1 MKRKIFLT
9 SFLLTLLASFLLTI
23 ITASM
28 GLFPAHPLAAQES
41 ARDEV
46 WAIDQADTT
55 PDGGGTLYIYQS
67 NQLNGNNAAKAQPE
81 VINLG
86 QEARN
91 LCLSQTGTAPRRPH
105 MVFFNAAH
113 SHAILSF
120 VATGHVL
127 FMDAATRQPFQCID
141 VGEQAHAAVPSPDQK
156 YLVVA
161 NQNGKLLQRI
171 TTNYQT
177 NEFTLDSAATI
188 DLANCTTPS
197 GKACQQSDLRPDN
210 APICP
215 IVDSNSRFSFVTL
228 RGGGLFVVDSTAT
241 PMAIVAE
248 YDKEKIH
255 ANGCGGLE
263 AFGKMYIN
271 SGGGTPANPLGSDLY
286 ALPLS
291 GFSNQP
297 NPPNQPVPKWVFNH
311 TTRGFVDSHGAALT
325 KSKNYLWMVDR
336 AANRITIVDAK
347 KDVVVNEFSLVN
359 QLSSD
364 PAPDLI
370 EFSSSGN
377 RAFMAL
383 RGPKPL
389 TANDPTVN
397 NAVGS
402 TPGIGIVRVEQNG
415 KSGVLEAIAPIGPSA
430 SADPHGI
437 AVRSLR

>member
-1 MKRKIFLT
+1 MKRKIILNSFLLT
-9 SFLLTLLASFLLTI
+9 MLISFLLTLI
-23 ITASM
+23 MASM
-28 GLFPAHPLAAQES
+28 GLFSAHPLAAQES

-46 WAIDQADTT
+46 WVINQADTT
-55 PDGGGTLYIYQS
+55 SDGGGTLYIYQS
-67 NQLNGNNAAKAQPE
+67 NQLNKNNAAKAKPE
-81 VINLG
+81 VIDLG
-86 QEARN
+86 KEARN
-91 LCLSQTGTAPRRPH
+91 LCLSQTGAAPRRPH
-105 MVFFNAAH
+105 MVFFNAAN
-113 SHAILSF
+113 SHAIVSF
-120 VATGHVL
+120 VASGHVL
-127 FMDAATRQPFQCID
+127 FMDAATRQPLQCID

-161 NQNGKLLQRI
+161 NQNGKQLQRI

-188 DLANCTTPS
+188 DLASCTTPS
-197 GKACQQSDLRPDN
+197 GAACQDAGLRPDN

-215 IVDSNSRFSFVTL
+215 IVDSSSRFSFVTL

-241 PMAIVAE
+241 PMAIVGE

-271 SGGGTPANPLGSDLY
+271 SGGGTPAHPLGSDLY

-291 GFSNQP
+291 GFSTQP
-297 NPPNQPVPKWVFNH
+297 NPPNEPAPKWVFDHND
-311 TTRGFVDSHGAALT
+311 RGFVDSHGAALT

-347 KDVVVNEFSLVN
+347 KDKIVNEFSLVN

-370 EFSSSGN
+370 NFSSSGN

-383 RGPKPL
+383 RGLKPL

-397 NAVGS
+397 NSVGS
-402 TPGIGIVRVEQNG
+402 TPGVGIVRVEQNG
-415 KSGVLEAIAPIGPSA
+415 KSGVLEAIAPIGPNE

-437 AVRSLR
+437 AVRSLN

>member
-1 MKRKIFLT
+1 MKRKIIRN
-9 SFLLTLLASFLLTI
+9 SFLLTI
-23 ITASM
+23 LISFLLTMIMASM
-28 GLFPAHPLAAQES
+28 GLFFVHPLAAQES
-41 ARDEV
+41 AKDEV
-46 WAIDQADTT
+46 WAINQADTT

-67 NQLNGNNAAKAQPE
+67 NQLNGNDAAKAQPE
-81 VINLG
+81 VIDLG
-86 QEARN
+86 KEARD

-105 MVFFNAAH
+105 MVFFNPAN
-113 SHAILSF
+113 SHAIVSF

-127 FMDAATRQPFQCID
+127 FMDAATRQPLQCIH

-161 NQNGKLLQRI
+161 NQNGKKLQRI

-177 NEFTLDSAATI
+177 NEFTLDSAATL
-188 DLANCTTPS
+188 DLGNCTTPS
-197 GKACQQSDLRPDN
+197 GTACQHSGLRPDN

-215 IVDSNSRFSFVTL
+215 IVDSSSRFSFVTL

-271 SGGGTPANPLGSDLY
+271 SGGGTPATPLGSDLY

-297 NPPNQPVPKWVFNH
+297 NPPNQPAPKWVFDHNN
-311 TTRGFVDSHGAALT
+311 RGFVDSHGMALS

-347 KDVVVNEFSLVN
+347 KDKVVNEISLVN
-359 QLSSD
+359 QLTSD

-370 EFSSSGN
+370 NFSSSGN

-383 RGPKPL
+383 RGLKPL
-389 TANDPTVN
+389 TANNPTVN

-402 TPGIGIVRVEQNG
+402 TPGVGIIRVEQNG
-415 KSGVLEAIAPIGPSA
+415 RSGVLEAIAPIGPKE
-430 SADPHGI
+430 SADPHGV
-437 AVRSLR
+437 AVRPLS